1 MMTWSEILSLIWIY
15 VAIGDAYQPEFAEP
29 IVNLS
34 VAVGRDAT
42 FRCLVHHLG
51 GYRVG
56 WVKADT
62 KAIQA
67 IHEHVITH
75 NPRVGV
81 SHTDHSTWNLHIK
94 GVQEEDRGHYMCQI
108 NTDPMK
114 SQMGYLDVWVPPD
127 IINEESSG
135 DIMAPEGGT
144 VIMVCKA
151 RGYPRSHITWKR
163 EDGTDIIIK
172 DANSMVPKSKVGV
185 FSGETMKLYKVSRSE
200 MGTYL
205 CIASNG
211 VPPSVSKR
219 ITLNVHFHPVIHVPN
234 QLVGAPI
241 ETDVTLE
248 CYVEAYPKS
257 INYWVR
263 DLGEMVISS
272 ERYEVESISRSIFD
286 FKMRL
291 TIRRITKH
299 DLGSYKCIAKN
310 SLGEVESSIR
320 LYEIPGSSRKKD
332 QTAKYED
339 NLTSEDTD
347 GPGEEDLLTP
357 EEDYTEPYEGSK
369 NKIKTT
375 HEVSKTINQIPHS
388 GHPGVS
394 PTRRTGQSQLT
405 TLKTVKPAA
414 PNVGSRVMTGI
425 IQVMAFLLY
434 ISTCL

>member
-1 MMTWSEILSLIWIY
+1 MTWPEILSLVLFCISI
-15 VAIGDAYQPEFAEP
+15 DAYQPEFTEP
-29 IVNLS
+29 ILNLS

-42 FRCLVHHLG
+42 FRCLVHRLG

-75 NPRVGV
+75 NPRVAV
-81 SHTDHSTWNLHIK
+81 SHTDHSTWNLHIR
-94 GVQEEDRGHYMCQI
+94 GVQEEDRGQYMCQI

-114 SQMGYLDVWVPPD
+114 SQMGYLDVVVPPD
-127 IINEESSG
+127 IINEESSS

-144 VIMVCKA
+144 IKLVCRVK
-151 RGYPRSHITWKR
+151 GYPRPHVTWKR
-163 EDGTDIIIK
+163 EDGQEILIK
-172 DANSMVPKSKVGV
+172 EANSMVPKSKVPV
-185 FSGETMKLYKVSRSE
+185 YQGEVLKLVKVSRSE

-211 VPPSVSKR
+211 VPPTISKR

-241 ETDVTLE
+241 DTDVTLE

-257 INYWVR
+257 INYWLR
-263 DLGEMVISS
+263 DPGKMMISS

-291 TIRRITKH
+291 TIRKITKQ

-320 LYEIPGSSRKKD
+320 LYEIPGSSKNKD
-332 QTAKYED
+332 QTLKYED
-339 NLTSEDTD
+339 NLTEDADST
-347 GPGEEDLLTP
+347 EDDKLNP
-357 EEDYTEPYEGSK
+357 EEDYTEPYEGAK
-369 NKIKTT
+369 NKLKAIDDP
-375 HEVSKTINQIPHS
+375 SAPNQIPHAA
-388 GHPGVS
+388 
-394 PTRRTGQSQLT
+394 PTRRVLFQQV
-405 TLKTVKPAA
+405 TVKPE
-414 PNVGSRVMTGI
+414 PSTGSIPQSSILVITYL
-425 IQVMAFLLY
+425 FLLSVH
-434 ISTCL
+434 STCFL

>member
-1 MMTWSEILSLIWIY
+1 MGFLLPSVS
-15 VAIGDAYQPEFAEP
+15 ADAYQPEFSEP

-75 NPRVGV
+75 NPRVSV
-81 SHTDHSTWNLHIK
+81 SHTDHSTWNLHIR
-94 GVQEEDRGHYMCQI
+94 GVQEEDRGQYMCQI

-114 SQMGYLDVWVPPD
+114 SQMGYLDVVVPPD
-127 IINEESSG
+127 ILNEESSS

-144 VIMVCKA
+144 IKLVCKA
-151 RGYPRSHITWKR
+151 KGYPRPHITWKR
-163 EDGTDIIIK
+163 EDGQEIIIK
-172 DANSMVPKSKVGV
+172 EGNTMVPKSKVITYQGD
-185 FSGETMKLYKVSRSE
+185 TLKLVKVSRSE

-241 ETDVTLE
+241 DTDVTLE

-263 DLGEMVISS
+263 DQGDMVISS

-291 TIRRITKH
+291 TIKKITKY

-320 LYEIPGSSRKKD
+320 LYEIPGSPKKKD

-339 NLTSEDTD
+339 NLTGETD
-347 GPGEEDLLTP
+347 IPDDDIIS
-357 EEDYTEPYEGSK
+357 EEDYTEPYEGYK
-369 NKIKTT
+369 NKVKTV
-375 HEVSKTINQIPHS
+375 HESKTINQI
-388 GHPGVS
+388 VL
-394 PTRRTGQSQLT
+394 PTRKTSQSQQT
-405 TLKTVKPAA
+405 TLKSV
-414 PNVGSRVMTGI
+414 PNVGNRLPIQGA
-425 IQVMAFLLY
+425 QVMAVLFY
-434 ISTCL
+434 ISTQLRCCC